1 MHGGFLSFISQASIQ
16 IFVNLSKGIVMFQGR
31 LYHAREF
38 LYTGW
43 NIVGA
48 AVEDLKMYGSI
59 VRCPRT
65 SKKVQA
71 ASYLVF
77 L

>member
-31 LYHAREF
+31 LYHARE
-38 LYTGW
+38 LYTGG
-43 NIVGA
+43 NIVG